1 MTVAT
6 LFQKLEERIPCSL
19 SCEWDNDGLMCCP
32 DPETNVNK
40 VLFTLDVTEQA
51 VDYAVAGGF
60 DLIVSHH
67 PMIFRPLTGITDPK
81 YIKLIRN
88 GIAVMSFHTRL
99 DAKEGGVNDVLAGL
113 LDLRDTVRFNGEGI
127 GVVGTLPQAMAPS
140 DFAALVK
147 TVLRCPKLEVILT
160 DRPCHRIAVV
170 GGDGKDF
177 LGDAALAG
185 ADTYLTG
192 SMSYNSMTD
201 GEALGMNLLTAGHY
215 ETEQPVLTAL
225 AADVQ
230 TITGGVAYEI
240 FPCNRITVL

>member
-1 MTVAT
+1 MTVT
-6 LFQKLEERIPCSL
+6 ELYRKLEERIPRAL

-32 DPETNVNK
+32 DPQAEVKK

-67 PMIFRPLTGITDPK
+67 PMIFRPLKGITDPK

-88 GIAVMSFHTRL
+88 GITVMSFHTRL
-99 DAKEGGVNDVLAGL
+99 DAREGGVNDVLASL

-127 GVVGTLPQAMAPS
+127 GVIGTLPQAMAPA

-147 TVLRCPKLEVILT
+147 AVLRCPKLEVILT
-160 DRPCHRIAVV
+160 ERPCYRIAVV

-201 GEALGMNLLTAGHY
+201 GEALGMNLLAAGHY

-225 AADVQ
+225 ADDVQ
-230 TITGGVAYEI
+230 AVTGGIVYEI
-240 FPCNRITVL
+240 FPCNRIAVL

>member
-1 MTVAT
+1 MTVSA
-6 LFQKLEERIPCSL
+6 LYEKMEELIPRAL

-32 DPETNVNK
+32 DPEAEVNK
-40 VLFTLDVTEQA
+40 VLFTLDVTAQA
-51 VDYAVAGGF
+51 VDYAVAEGF
-60 DLIVSHH
+60 DLIISHH
-67 PMIFRPLTGITDPK
+67 PMIFRPLKGITDPK
-81 YIKLIRN
+81 YVKLIRN
-88 GIAVMSFHTRL
+88 GVTVMSFHTRL
-99 DAKEGGVNDVLAGL
+99 DAKEGGVNDVLASL
-113 LDLRDTVRFNGEGI
+113 FDLQDTVRFNGEGI
-127 GVVGTLPQAMAPS
+127 GVIGTLPQAMEPS

-147 TVLRCPKLEVILT
+147 AVLHCPKLEVILT
-160 DRPCHRIAVV
+160 VRPCHRIAVV

-201 GEALGMNLLTAGHY
+201 GEALGMNLLAAGHY

-240 FPCNRITVL
+240 FSCNRITIF

>member
-1 MTVAT
+1 MTVSV
-6 LFQKLEERIPCSL
+6 LYEKMEELIPRAL

-32 DPETNVNK
+32 DPEAEVNK
-40 VLFTLDVTEQA
+40 VLFTLDVTAQA
-51 VDYAVAGGF
+51 VDYAVAEGF
-60 DLIVSHH
+60 DLIISHH
-67 PMIFRPLTGITDPK
+67 PMIFRPLKGITDPK
-81 YIKLIRN
+81 YVKLIRN
-88 GIAVMSFHTRL
+88 GVTVMSFHTRL
-99 DAKEGGVNDVLAGL
+99 DAKEGGVNDVLASL
-113 LDLRDTVRFNGEGI
+113 FDLQDTVHFNGEGI
-127 GVVGTLPQAMAPS
+127 GVIGTLPTAMAPT

-147 TVLRCPKLEVILT
+147 SVLHCPKLEVILT

-201 GEALGMNLLTAGHY
+201 GEALGMNLLAAGHY

-230 TITGGVAYEI
+230 TITDGVAYEI
-240 FPCNRITVL
+240 FSCNRITIL

>member
-1 MTVAT
+1 MTVAA
-6 LFQKLEERIPCSL
+6 LFQRLEERIPRAL

-32 DPETNVNK
+32 DPEAEVHK

-60 DLIVSHH
+60 HLIVSHH
-67 PMIFRPLTGITDPK
+67 PMIFRPLKGITDPK
-81 YIKLIRN
+81 YVKLIQN

-99 DAKEGGVNDVLAGL
+99 DAAEGGVNDVLASL
-113 LDLRDTVRFNGEGI
+113 LGVRNTERFTREGI
-127 GVVGTLPQAMAPS
+127 GVVGTLSQPMAPAE
-140 DFAALVK
+140 FVAWVKAALH
-147 TVLRCPKLEVILT
+147 CPKLEVILT
-160 DRPCHRIAVV
+160 DRPCQRIAVV

-177 LGDAALAG
+177 LRDAALAG

-201 GEALGMNLLTAGHY
+201 GEALGMNLLAAGHY

-225 AADVQ
+225 AADVEA
-230 TITGGVAYEI
+230 ITGGVVYEI
-240 FPCNRITVL
+240 FACNRIAVL

>member
-6 LFQKLEERIPCSL
+6 LYQKLEERIPRSL

-32 DPETNVNK
+32 DPQAEVKK

-67 PMIFRPLTGITDPK
+67 PMIFRPLKGITDPK
-81 YIKLIRN
+81 YIRLIRN
-88 GIAVMSFHTRL
+88 GVTVMSFHTRL
-99 DAKEGGVNDVLAGL
+99 DAKAGGVNDVLASL
-113 LDLRDTVRFNGEGI
+113 LGLRDTERFTHEGI
-127 GVVGTLPQAMAPS
+127 GVVGTLPAPMAS
-140 DFAALVK
+140 ADFAAFLK
-147 TVLRCPKLEVILT
+147 ETLHCPKLEVILT
-160 DRPCHRIAVV
+160 DRPCCCVAVV

-177 LGDAALAG
+177 LRDAALAG

-201 GEALGMNLLTAGHY
+201 GEALGMNLLAAGHY

-225 AADVQ
+225 AADVEA
-230 TITGGVAYEI
+230 ITGGVAYEI
-240 FPCNRITVL
+240 FACNRIAVL

>member
-6 LFQKLEERIPCSL
+6 LFQKLEERIPRAL

-40 VLFTLDVTEQA
+40 VLFTLDVTDQA

-60 DLIVSHH
+60 DLIISHH
-67 PMIFRPLTGITDPK
+67 PMIFRPLKGITDLK
-81 YIKLIRN
+81 YVKLIRN
-88 GIAVMSFHTRL
+88 GISVMSFHTRL
-99 DAKEGGVNDVLAGL
+99 DATEGGVNDVLASL
-113 LDLRDTVRFNGEGI
+113 LGLRDTERFIHEGI
-127 GVVGTLPQAMAPS
+127 GVVGTLSAPMAS
-140 DFAALVK
+140 ADFAAFVK
-147 TVLRCPKLEVILT
+147 ETLHCPRLEVILT
-160 DRPCHRIAVV
+160 DRPCQRIAVV

-177 LGDAALAG
+177 IGNAAAAG

-201 GEALGMNLLTAGHY
+201 GEALGMNLLAAGHY

-225 AADVQ
+225 AAEVEA
-230 TITGGVAYEI
+230 ITGGVAYEI
-240 FPCNRITVL
+240 FACNRIAVL